1 MGMHYIIQG
10 IFVVVG
16 LLAILASLF
25 NWNWFFQSQ
34 NTQFIVNNV
43 GRKRARLFYALLG
56 LLMIATAV
64 YFFFGSARS
73 HTIKKDALRHP
84 FLFYS
89 SSKESPYSI
98 SPCTTKKTSSGA
110 YGPISPSLAACFTT

>member
-1 MGMHYIIQG
+1 MGMHYFIQG

-34 NTQFIVNNV
+34 NTQFIVANV
-43 GRKRARLFYALLG
+43 GRKKARLFYALLG

-64 YFFFGSARS
+64 YFFMEIQKAMQ
-73 HTIKKDALRHP
+73 
-84 FLFYS
+84 
-89 SSKESPYSI
+89 
-98 SPCTTKKTSSGA
+98 
-110 YGPISPSLAACFTT
+110 